1 MRAAAHWIPCS
12 VRLPFFHFFNKI
24 HYRTVIETLLKI
36 WFIYEESRRT
46 VKKRKGKTFDVRT
59 A

>member
-12 VRLPFFHFFNKI
+12 VRLPFFHFFNKT

-36 WFIYEESRRT
+36 WFNIRGIKENGQE
-46 VKKRKGKTFDVRT
+46 KKGENI
-59 A
+59 